1 MDKKKTI
8 IWLSVAVLLMA
19 AALVLRFAVNRFHP
33 LPYMLGVASLVIV
46 FDVFHKNWVIVTGM
60 LAALA
65 LVLRFAIRGYA
76 WWGYLAAFIALLVL
90 AHRFFSK
97 PLFQALM
104 VLVGIGFAYFCF
116 VEFFIIRDAGTDRD
130 AKRDYLI
137 VLGAAVQG
145 DRLSL
150 TLENRLKGAVEY
162 LEAYPDAV
170 VIVSGGKGPGE
181 NITEAEAMRDWLVNE
196 AGIDP
201 ERVLTED
208 KATSTQENLEFSFA
222 IIRSRGD
229 EPDGNVA
236 ICSSAYHLYRAKQM
250 ARNMGVEAAG
260 VSAPWGYPLVMFN
273 YFIREAFGVTHLW
286 AFGN

>member
-8 IWLSVAVLLMA
+8 IWLIIAVLLMA
-19 AALVLRFAVNRFHP
+19 AALVLRFVVNNFHP
-33 LPYMLGVASLVIV
+33 LPYMLGVAALVIV
-46 FDVFHKNWVIVTGM
+46 FDLFHKNWVIVTGM